1 MTDPVAALEVA
12 LGYTFTDRARLEA
25 ALVHRS
31 HCAEHPDERSN
42 ERMEFLGD
50 AVLSLAVTDHA
61 FATYDLA
68 EGDLARVRAWVVSAD
83 VLAEVA
89 VEVGI
94 GPALRLSRAE
104 AAAGGR
110 EKRSVL
116 ADAMEA
122 VLAAVFLDGGWEP
135 ARDLVLRLLAPRFA
149 AGVAGE
155 GGDDFK
161 TLLQELARRVL
172 DQQPRYQVRAEG
184 PDHAKRFFAMVT
196 IGGAVHGHGEGRSK
210 KAAEQA
216 AARAAYG
223 ALVAT
228 TPTADGA
235 GAP

>member
-1 MTDPVAALEVA
+1 MSDPLADLEAALD
-12 LGYTFTDRARLEA
+12 YTFVDRTLLEA

-31 HCAEHPDERSN
+31 YCAERGDVRSN

-61 FATYDLA
+61 YATYDLP
-68 EGDLARVRAWVVSAD
+68 EGDLARVRAWIVSAE

-89 VEVGI
+89 AGLGI
-94 GPALRLSRAE
+94 GAALRLGKGE
-104 AAAGGR
+104 DAAGGR

-116 ADAMEA
+116 ADALEA

-135 ARDLVLRLLAPRFA
+135 ARDLVLRLLAPRYA

-155 GGDDFK
+155 GGDDHK
-161 TLLQELARRVL
+161 TLLQELARREFE
-172 DQQPRYQVRAEG
+172 QQPRYQVRSEG
-184 PDHAKRFFAMVT
+184 PDHAKRFFALVT
-196 IGGAVHGHGEGRSK
+196 IGGAVHGQGEGRSK

-216 AARAAYG
+216 AARSAWE
-223 ALVAT
+223 ALGG
-228 TPTADGA
+228 GA